1 MSATATAALD
11 LHRRGLPL
19 VPLDGKRPHTG
30 ALVAVYG
37 SPEWDHLR
45 ERRASAPEVAAWY
58 AHAPTAN
65 VGVIV
70 PPGLAVVDVDR
81 PELLREHHPPTPC
94 VQTARGRHLWFRGDV
109 AGVERRPW
117 GELRG
122 AGSIV
127 VAPPSVHPDTG
138 ERYGWAVGLD
148 DARPAPL
155 PSWAS
160 TSADGGNAPRYYV
173 VPRGTRPSGDPAHDA
188 QAVAAVLARL
198 GCPRARL
205 DAQRG
210 SSRNL
215 RCLLPDHPDRRAS
228 AGVYRAQ
235 SGAWR
240 YRCHGCGANLSLLRL
255 YAAVT
260 AGRLLRDDELPAPS
274 AARWAARM
282 WHEAGVSPVELP
294 TLRELPPARVSA
306 NARRVASG
314 FVLLA
319 ALRRDG
325 EPLPFTARFA
335 SAWCRL
341 SIDQAKRA
349 LRELTAAG
357 WLVPTGPSMRGVGY
371 LYRPPLGVAQA
382 GATHHGSE
390 EVSASP
396 AAVRRPTD
404 GPYRATIQRVS

>member
-1 MSATATAALD
+1 VSATATAALD

-19 VPLDGKRPHTG
+19 VPLDGKRPH
-30 ALVAVYG
+30 ADVLAAVYG
-37 SPEWDHLR
+37 STGWDHLR

-58 AHAPTAN
+58 EHAPTAN

-160 TSADGGNAPRYYV
+160 ASADQGSAPRQYV
-173 VPRGTRPSGDPAHDA
+173 LPRSTCGAVGDPAHDA
-188 QAVAAVLARL
+188 QAVAAVLAHL
-198 GCPRARL
+198 GRAGVQL
-205 DAQRG
+205 DAKRG
-210 SSRNL
+210 RSRNL
-215 RCLLPDHPDRRAS
+215 RCLLPEHDDRRAS
-228 AGVYRAQ
+228 AGVYRSA

-240 YRCHGCGANLSLLRL
+240 YRCHGCGVNVSLPMLFASVTGGRTLS
-255 YAAVT
+255 A
-260 AGRLLRDDELPAPS
+260 DELPAPS
-274 AARWAARM
+274 ATRWAARM
-282 WHEAGVSPVELP
+282 WHAAGVAPVELP
-294 TLRELPPARVSA
+294 ELPELPAGVSA
-306 NARRVASG
+306 TARRVAAG
-314 FVLLA
+314 FAQLV
-319 ALRRDG
+319 ALRSAAGDTDPAPYTWG
-325 EPLPFTARFA
+325 FA
-335 SAWCRL
+335 SAWCGVSR
-341 SIDQAKRA
+341 DQAKRA
-349 LRELTAAG
+349 LRELRAAG
-357 WLVPTGPSMRGVGY
+357 WLVPTGPSRPGHGF
-371 LYRPPLGVAQA
+371 LYQPPAVLP
-382 GATHHGSE
+382 
-390 EVSASP
+390 SAVDRS
-396 AAVRRPTD
+396 T
-404 GPYRATIQRVS
+404 RA